1 MPSILVR
8 IGCSVSK
15 HDIAPVLTIVDVG
28 LFDHTLDGI
37 LDIICFGLLNLSW
50 LGYVSGGDETGKR
63 AYSSMSDISL
73 NLCV

>member
-8 IGCSVSK
+8 IGRSVSK
-15 HDIAPVLTIVDVG
+15 HDNAPVLTIVNMG

-50 LGYVSGGDETGKR
+50 LRYVSDE
-63 AYSSMSDISL
+63 
-73 NLCV
+73 VE

>member
-15 HDIAPVLTIVDVG
+15 HDITPVLTIVDVG

-50 LGYVSGGDETGKR
+50 HGFVSNDYE
-63 AYSSMSDISL
+63 IL
-73 NLCV
+73 NANLLLVV